1 MAEEIRQEESG
12 QMFPQ
17 VITDKDV
24 VRISGKGAEALKDA
38 QSLEIK
44 DAFTLEYGMVL
55 LADIRTEIKQ
65 GELRRI
71 FFTGPL
77 NKHIKNINNL
87 FKTILM
93 PWESAEQITDR
104 KLGEYQRIQRANAEK
119 ARKEV
124 EQKEL
129 ELKKKK
135 EEEQKE
141 LGKTGVMGLPSGMIV
156 SPQPPVRKLPPLPSG
171 RIISDGKRIGTI
183 SEKWTC
189 EIQNVDQVPEG
200 ILREAARTQAGKAA
214 VWSVVNK
221 KVQDGLR
228 ELPGVRI
235 FEKDRILT

>member
-1 MAEEIRQEESG
+1 MTEEMGQEELIRT
-12 QMFPQ
+12 FPI
-17 VITDKDV
+17 VITDKEV
-24 VRISGKGAEALKDA
+24 VAISGKAAEALKDA
-38 QSLEIK
+38 QTLEVK
-44 DAFTLEYGMVL
+44 DDFTLEYGVIL
-55 LADIRTEIKQ
+55 LAGIRTVIKK
-65 GELRRI
+65 GEEKRL
-71 FFTGPL
+71 FFTAPL
-77 NKHIKNINNL
+77 NKHVKAINTL

-119 ARKEV
+119 ARKEA

-141 LGKTGVMGLPSGMIV
+141 LGKTRTMELPSAMMIP
-156 SPQPPVRKLPPLPSG
+156 PQAPARKLPPLPSG
-171 RIISDGKRIGTI
+171 RIMSDGKRIGTI

-189 EIQNVDQVPEG
+189 EIQDVDQVPEG
-200 ILREAARTQAGKAA
+200 ILREAASTQTGKAA

-235 FEKDRILT
+235 FEKDRVLT